1 VQGRIISL
9 LIIPWQ
15 AMGSFPRGEGMGEK
29 KMQCP
34 HCQYDNTPSAN
45 FCIECGCRLAP
56 DQEISKALPEERK
69 FVTVL
74 FVDISRFAL
83 ISEQL
88 DPEELRDLI
97 NGCFDHL
104 LQIVKK
110 YGGKLEKYV
119 GDAIMAVFGVPL
131 SHENDPERAL
141 RAGLEMMESISDFN
155 SVHDTDLNLHV
166 GINTGIVIVGGIG
179 ISGRHEVMGDAVNI
193 ASRLKD
199 LAKAGQILAG
209 PTTYRL
215 TRSIFSFQEIGPI
228 ILKGKTKPVLTYRL
242 LSAQKFTDD
251 VKKHPARK
259 IGSPLVGR
267 NIEFSSFIGNV
278 GRLLAGQGGIISVI
292 GDAGLGKSRLLA
304 ELKNQVTGWNLFW
317 LEGRAVSFSKSISY
331 WPFLQI
337 IKTSAE
343 IGEEDTEGEAWEK
356 LERRVTSL
364 FPGQVSEILPYL
376 ASLLALEVRNDLAE
390 RVKYLDGE
398 AMGKQIF
405 RATRRFFKRLSL
417 KNPLLLVFE
426 DLQWADQASA
436 DLLEHLLPLVREVPM
451 MICCVSR
458 RHHHSPGAYLLTVA
472 AREYADRFTEI
483 PVIPLSAVDSAILL
497 SNLMRIKDPTSR
509 LGNLI
514 LQKAEGN
521 PFFLEEVV
529 RSLIDTGVV
538 EQNLST
544 RRWQIVK
551 AIEHI
556 TIPHTLRGVIVARID
571 SLAENTKEI
580 LKIASVI
587 GRTFFYRVL
596 EAVCENKE
604 GLQTR
609 LENLQ
614 QLEIIYQK
622 NPLPELAYSFKH
634 ALTLE
639 VTYDSILLKRRRE
652 LHHRVGKCFEE
663 LFAGR
668 LEEFYGLLA
677 YHFAQAENWEKAQD
691 YLFKAA
697 DRAVKVAADAE
708 ALSHYQQAVAAY
720 ERAFGDRWN
729 PFQRAVL
736 ERKMGE
742 AFFRRGEHHRA
753 AEYMQ
758 RALTYMGNPYPISRW
773 NVRLAIARQLVQQL
787 AHRWLPALFMRHAPV
802 RNDRAVEEHSR
813 IFEVTGWINYFI
825 DRERL
830 LLDAISLLNF
840 SEESNFSLGIVQGCL
855 GVGLILDHMR
865 MFRLAERYH
874 QRAVSLAEQIRN
886 PIAVGLAYL
895 ARAIHRDILSKWE
908 TAIED
913 CQKAAEAFWSAGNL
927 RGWGGA
933 SSICAELFHFKGDST
948 RSFEV
953 FRNIAKV
960 GQEGADRQIWGWGL
974 WGQGLNLLRSG
985 VLGAAEECLRKS
997 LEMHMTVPDYQGMI
1011 DAKRDLARCYLYQS
1025 KLQRAFEVLEK
1036 GERIITEQG
1045 LKGPPVTRLLNVLA
1059 ETHLAAAERFEG
1071 SEKFNAFEKTRRACV
1086 KAMKA
1091 ARMYR
1096 AGLPHAY
1103 RIQGSYEWCNG
1114 KPVTAQ
1120 KCWQQSLSIAQKLGA
1135 PHELGTTYLEM
1146 GSRTGESLFLK
1157 RAEIIFDKIGAKL
1170 ELLKI
1175 QQLLNVSVSKKP

>member
-1 VQGRIISL
+1 
-9 LIIPWQ
+9 
-15 AMGSFPRGEGMGEK
+15 
-29 KMQCP
+29 MQCP
-34 HCQYDNTPSAN
+34 HCQHDNAPSAK
-45 FCIECGCRLAP
+45 FCIECGFRVAS
-56 DQEISKALPEERK
+56 DQEIIKATPEERK

-74 FVDISRFAL
+74 FVDISRFTS
-83 ISEQL
+83 ISEQM
-88 DPEELRDLI
+88 DPEQVRDLI
-97 NGCFDHL
+97 NDCFDPL
-104 LQIVKK
+104 LHIVKK

-119 GDAIMAVFGVPL
+119 GDAIIAVFGVPL
-131 SHENDPERAL
+131 SHENDPERAI
-141 RAGLEMMESISDFN
+141 RAGLDMMESISDFN
-155 SVHDTDLNLHV
+155 SIHETDLNLHI
-166 GINTGIVIVGGIG
+166 GINTGMVIVGSIG
-179 ISGRHEVMGDAVNI
+179 ISDRHEVMGDTVNV

-199 LAKAGQILAG
+199 LAKPGQILVG
-209 PTTYRL
+209 PTTSRL
-215 TRSIFSFQEIGPI
+215 TRGIFVFQELGAIR
-228 ILKGKTKPVLTYRL
+228 LKGKTKPVLTYRV
-242 LSAQKFTDD
+242 LSVQRFSEDI
-251 VKKHPARK
+251 KKHSVRK

-267 NIEFSSFIGNV
+267 NIEFSSFIGNI
-278 GRLLAGQGGIISVI
+278 GRLLAGQGSIISVI
-292 GDAGLGKSRLLA
+292 GEAGLGKSRLLA
-304 ELKNQVTGWNLFW
+304 DVKNQVTGWNLLW

-337 IKTSAE
+337 IKTCAG
-343 IGEEDTEGEAWEK
+343 ITEEDEEGESWEK
-356 LERRVTSL
+356 LERKVTSL
-364 FPGQVSEILPYL
+364 FPAQVAEILPYI
-376 ASLLALEVRNDLAE
+376 ASLLALEVRNELSE

-398 AMGKQIF
+398 AMGRQIF

-417 KNPLLLVFE
+417 RHPLLLVFE
-426 DLQWADQASA
+426 DLQWADQSSVS
-436 DLLEHLLPLVREVPM
+436 LLEHLFPLVREVPLL
-451 MICCVSR
+451 ICCVSR
-458 RHHHSPGAYLLTVA
+458 LYHHSPGTHLLEVS
-472 AREYADRFTEI
+472 AREYADSFTEI
-483 PVIPLSAVDSAILL
+483 TVLPLSAVDSAILL
-497 SNLMRIKDPTSR
+497 SNLMKIKDPTSR
-509 LGNLI
+509 LVNLI

-529 RSLIDTGVV
+529 RSLIDTRVV
-538 EQNLST
+538 EQNIST
-544 RRWQIVK
+544 GRWQIIK

-571 SLAENTKEI
+571 SLAEDTKEI
-580 LKIASVI
+580 LKIASTI
-587 GRTFFYRVL
+587 GRSFFYRVL

-604 GLQTR
+604 HLRTH

-614 QLEIIYQK
+614 QLEIIYEK

-634 ALTLE
+634 ALTQE

-677 YHFAQAENWEKAQD
+677 NHFAQAEDWEKAQD
-691 YLFKAA
+691 YLFKVA

-708 ALSHYQQAVAAY
+708 ALSHYQQAMAAY

-758 RALTYMGNPYPISRW
+758 RALTYIGNPYPISRW
-773 NVRLAIARQLVQQL
+773 NVRLAIARQLVEHVGHL
-787 AHRWLPALFMRHAPV
+787 WLPALFIRHVPARDDP
-802 RNDRAVEEHSR
+802 AVEEHSR

-830 LLDAISLLNF
+830 LFDAISLLNF
-840 SEESNFSLGIVQGCL
+840 SEKNNFSLGIVQGSL

-874 QRAVSLAEQIRN
+874 QRAVALAEQIRN

-895 ARAIHRDILSKWE
+895 ARAIHQDILSKWE
-908 TAIED
+908 PAIED
-913 CQKAAEAFWSAGNL
+913 CQKAAEAFWAAGNL

-933 SSICAELFHFKGDST
+933 SSICAELFHFKGDFT

-953 FRNIAKV
+953 FKNIAKV

-985 VLGAAEECLRKS
+985 ALGAAEECLQKS

-1025 KLQRAFEVLEK
+1025 KLKQAFEVLEK
-1036 GERIITEQG
+1036 GERIVVEQG
-1045 LKGPPVTRLLNVLA
+1045 LKGPPVTRLFNVLA
-1059 ETHLAAAERFEG
+1059 ETHLAAAERSEG
-1071 SEKFNAFEKTRRACV
+1071 SEKLNAFEKARRACV
-1086 KAMKA
+1086 KALKEA
-1091 ARMYR
+1091 KMYR

-1103 RIQGSYEWCNG
+1103 RIQGSYKWCNG
-1114 KPVTAQ
+1114 KPAAAQ
-1120 KCWQQSLSIAQKLGA
+1120 KCWQRSLSIAEKLGA
-1135 PHELGTTYLEM
+1135 RHELGTTYLEM

-1157 RAEIIFDKIGAKL
+1157 RAEIIFDKIGAKR

-1175 QQLLNVSVSKKP
+1175 QQLLKKN